1 MPGSYCYLCEGL
13 LQKNIQ
19 HGMLIYDEEWQLHTW
34 HLFSSWLCKFF
45 QKKFH
50 LEALEAQPE
59 ALEALEAQKLLYMVL
74 EALEVLQPW
83 AWLHD

>member
-1 MPGSYCYLCEGL
+1 
-13 LQKNIQ
+13 
-19 HGMLIYDEEWQLHTW
+19 MLIYDKEWQLRTW
-34 HLFSSWLCKFF
+34 DFYSSWLCKFF

-74 EALEVLQPW
+74 EALEALQPW